1 MKIGIMGGTF
11 DPIHN
16 AHLMLAEYA
25 YREFALDEVWFMP
38 NGNPP
43 HKQSRK
49 GGTGAAGRV
58 HMVRLAIAGNP
69 AFRLEE
75 YESSRSEISYSYQ
88 TMEHFREIY
97 PEHHFYFIIGAD
109 SLFALKEWVHPERL
123 LKTCTILAAYRDK
136 MNRYDRMEAKI
147 EELNQAENHFF
158 SSMSHEIR
166 TPINTIIGLNE
177 ITLRGDI
184 PPEVAE
190 NARNIQGASKLL
202 LTLINDIL
210 DISKIKSGKMEII
223 NTSYETGAL
232 FSEIVNMIWIKAKE
246 KGLEFKLQVDPSIPS
261 MLCGDEVR
269 IKQILINLLNN
280 AVKYTS
286 EGSVTLSVRCER
298 QGVNRVLVWYSV
310 EDTG

>member
-25 YREFALDEVWFMP
+25 YLEFALDEVWFMP

-58 HMVRLAIAGNP
+58 HMVRLAIADNP

-147 EELNQAENHFF
+147 EELNQEYQADIRLLVTPAV
-158 SSMSHEIR
+158 STASHE
-166 TPINTIIGLNE
+166 
-177 ITLRGDI
+177 LRRRVKEGGSIAQDV
-184 PPEVAE
+184 PEAV
-190 NARNIQGASKLL
+190 NAY
-202 LTLINDIL
+202 IL
-210 DISKIKSGKMEII
+210 DHHL
-223 NTSYETGAL
+223 YRDD
-232 FSEIVNMIWIKAKE
+232 
-246 KGLEFKLQVDPSIPS
+246 QDPSELS
-261 MLCGDEVR
+261 DS
-269 IKQILINLLNN
+269 
-280 AVKYTS
+280 A
-286 EGSVTLSVRCER
+286 EGR
-298 QGVNRVLVWYSV
+298 
-310 EDTG
+310 